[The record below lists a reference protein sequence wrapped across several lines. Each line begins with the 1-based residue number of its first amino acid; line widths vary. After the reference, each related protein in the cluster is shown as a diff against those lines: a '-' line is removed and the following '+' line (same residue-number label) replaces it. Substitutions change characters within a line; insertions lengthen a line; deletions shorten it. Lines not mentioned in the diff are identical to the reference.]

1 MKLTIHDDPE
11 QLEQRIRALQK
22 LKTMKVKVGLPASAG
37 DRLRFILAVQE
48 HGSPMMRIPARP
60 VIWPALAK
68 PETRSAMAE
77 AMKDAVQAAWD
88 GEDPRPALEAAGQAG
103 ADGIRAYIDSGIP
116 PANSPV
122 TVSGGW
128 IWNRAAKKAVY
139 VPGKGINK
147 PLFDTGALYDAFD
160 YEIENAGKL
169 SPVDFRDAFQA
180 VQDQF
185 REYR

>member
-48 HGSPMMRIPARP
+48 HGSPMMRIPSRP
-60 VIWPALAK
+60 VIRPALAK

-77 AMKDAVQAAWD
+77 AMKDAVRAAWE
-88 GEDPRPALEAAGQAG
+88 GEDGAARAAMESAGQAG
-103 ADGIRAYIDSGIP
+103 ADGIRAYIDAGGLAPNAAI
-116 PANSPV
+116 

-128 IWNRAAKKAVY
+128 MRSRVSGKTFCVA
-139 VPGKGINK
+139 GKGKNT
-147 PLFDTGALYDAFD
+147 PLVDTGALYGAFG
-160 YEIENAGKL
+160 YEVSE
-169 SPVDFRDAFQA
+169 
-180 VQDQF
+180 
-185 REYR
+185 